1 VTVTFS
7 NGNTYTADALGKDSK
22 NDIAVLKIN
31 WSAST
36 MQQQQQPPEPLVIG
50 NSSELQV
57 GEQVIAIGYPFLDEQ
72 SFSNLLTSGVVS
84 KVGVEVRAFEDEEGE
99 EEDEPPILNAIITD
113 AAIADANSGGSLLNM
128 QVQVIGINT
137 ASDEDNSLLY
147 ICHSF

>member
-72 SFSNLLTSGVVS
+72 SFSSESSSNYQQLIMKCKKNNKTYCL
-84 KVGVEVRAFEDEEGE
+84 
-99 EEDEPPILNAIITD
+99 I
-113 AAIADANSGGSLLNM
+113 
-128 QVQVIGINT
+128 
-137 ASDEDNSLLY
+137 
-147 ICHSF
+147 